1 MTSRPKQAARR
12 ALRAIAATADD
23 GGAQDVAPKLKAIRK
38 RQRLMAVRMQARLEA
53 LATETRARHA
63 ELAAQVNTTAALA
76 ATPPPGHDQSDL
88 VRRIWLHEEWL
99 RAVPPAGVPVS
110 VVVPTRHRPE
120 FLRRALRSLVA
131 QTYPEWE
138 GLVVDDGDPDR
149 THEVRAVLDELA
161 DPRLR
166 LVPSHG
172 GNEGAARNAGLA
184 AASGE
189 LVTYLDD
196 DNVMFP
202 VWLAALVDAARRHP
216 EAPLLYGARVA
227 RDAAGNERV
236 HLDDFDRRLLEQ
248 HNLVD
253 TGQIGH
259 RADPAVRWDPDLPRF
274 SDWDLVLR
282 LTDDDPGV
290 PVPARAVGYT
300 TDAPD
305 RISDGRDIDG
315 PAARVRASARRRR
328 PLHVLGVNAQFP
340 LLSET
345 YIADE
350 LGALAAHGARL
361 GFVRIKKPVA
371 PMRVDA
377 PVWGDLATGVR
388 EFAPDVI
395 VMHWVGVAHMLADQL
410 TELGIPY
417 AVRSH
422 GFDIDRGAVERVLA
436 DPLCL
441 GVWAYPTAS
450 QGFPGTH
457 ALPLLL
463 TSHERIPAPDPSRT
477 RDLVLSSSAGLPK
490 KDFDLLFAAMDQL
503 PGVERRIVVAATE
516 EFEQLPGDLF
526 ERCGD
531 RTDPPLVQ
539 VNLPREDVFALL
551 GRTALHVYTLRPDD
565 PFGMPMSVAEALC
578 AGASVCLP
586 DRPEARAYAGPGAR
600 FYTTAEDI
608 ARHAREVLANTPEVQ
623 EERAANRRWALE
635 RFCDPAAAERFNE
648 ELRAALA
655 RHRGEVVLP
664 QVPAPAR
671 NGASRGTADLVS

>member
-1 MTSRPKQAARR
+1 
-12 ALRAIAATADD
+12 
-23 GGAQDVAPKLKAIRK
+23 
-38 RQRLMAVRMQARLEA
+38 MAVRAQRRLEA
-53 LATETRARHA
+53 LAAETRARDD
-63 ELAAQVNTTAALA
+63 ELAEQVAAAAALA
-76 ATPPPGHDQSDL
+76 ATPPVVDEQAEL
-88 VRRIWLHEEWL
+88 VRRIWLHEGWL
-99 RAVPPAGVPVS
+99 RAVPPSGTLVS
-110 VVVPTRHRPE
+110 VVVPTRHRPVL
-120 FLRRALRSLVA
+120 LRRALASLVA
-131 QTYPEWE
+131 QTYTEWE
-138 GLVVDDGDPDR
+138 GLVVDDGDHDR
-149 THEVRAVLDELA
+149 ADEVRGVLADLG

-166 LVPSHG
+166 LVPSHVG
-172 GNEGAARNAGLA
+172 SEAGARNAGLD
-184 AASGE
+184 AASGR

-202 VWLAALVDAARRHP
+202 VWLAALVEAAGKHP
-216 EAPLLYGARVA
+216 DAPLLYGARLA
-227 RDAAGNERV
+227 RDAAGVERV
-236 HLDDFDRRLLEQ
+236 HLGEFNRRALEQ
-248 HNLVD
+248 HNGID

-259 RADPAVRWDPDLPRF
+259 RADPSVRWDPELDRF

-282 LTDDDPGV
+282 LTDERPGL
-290 PVPARAVGYT
+290 PVPALAVGYT

-305 RISDGRDIDG
+305 RISVERDFEAS
-315 PAARVRASARRRR
+315 AARVRASARRRR

-345 YIADE
+345 YVADE
-350 LGALAAHGARL
+350 LGALAMRGARL

-371 PMRVDA
+371 PMRVDS
-377 PVWGDLATGVR
+377 PVWDDLATAVR
-388 EFAPDVI
+388 EFEPDVI

-422 GFDIDRGAVERVLA
+422 GFDTDHGAVERVLA

-450 QGFPGTH
+450 QGFPGTY

-463 TSHERIPAPDPSRT
+463 TSHDRIPVPDESRV
-477 RDLVLSSSAGLPK
+477 RDLVLSTSAGLPK

-516 EFEQLPGDLF
+516 EFEQLPGNLF

-531 RTDPPLVQ
+531 RGDPPLVQ

-551 GRTALHVYTLRPDD
+551 GRTALHVYTLRPDN

-600 FYTTAEDI
+600 FYSTADDI
-608 ARHAREVLANTPEVQ
+608 ARHAREVLADTPEVR
-623 EERAANRRWALE
+623 EERAANRRWAQE
-635 RFCDPAAAERFNE
+635 RFCDPAAGQRFSD
-648 ELRAALA
+648 ELHAALA
-655 RHRGEVVLP
+655 RHRGES
-664 QVPAPAR
+664 
-671 NGASRGTADLVS
+671 ASRAVPVPVHNGVARRTADLSG

>member
-1 MTSRPKQAARR
+1 MAARAQR
-12 ALRAIAATADD
+12 RLDLLAA
-23 GGAQDVAPKLKAIRK
+23 
-38 RQRLMAVRMQARLEA
+38 
-53 LATETRARHA
+53 ETRARHD
-63 ELAAQVNTTAALA
+63 ELAAQVAAAAALA
-76 ATPPPGHDQSDL
+76 ATPQDDQTEL
-88 VRRIWLHEEWL
+88 VGRIWLHEAWL
-99 RAVPPAGVPVS
+99 RTMPSPEVLVS
-110 VVVPTRHRPE
+110 VVLPTRHRPAL
-120 FLRRALRSLVA
+120 LRRALTSLLA
-131 QTYPEWE
+131 QSHTEWE
-138 GLVVDDGDPDR
+138 CLVVDDSDADR
-149 THEVRAVLDELA
+149 AFEVREVLDELG

-166 LVPSHG
+166 LIPFHG
-172 GNEGAARNAGLA
+172 ANEADARNAGLE
-184 AASGE
+184 AASGA

-202 VWLAALVDAARRHP
+202 VWLAALADAARAHP
-216 EAPLLYGARVA
+216 EATLLYGARVT
-227 RDAAGNERV
+227 RDDQGRQRV
-236 HLDDFDRRLLEQ
+236 HLDDFDRWRLEQ
-248 HNLVD
+248 ANFID
-253 TGQIGH
+253 TGQMGH
-259 RADPAVRWDPDLPRF
+259 RADQQERWDPELTRL
-274 SDWDLVLR
+274 SDWDLGLR
-282 LTDDDPGV
+282 LTEDRPGI
-290 PVPARAVGYT
+290 PVPALAVGYL

-305 RISDGRDIDG
+305 RVTDWRELA
-315 PAARVRASARRRR
+315 PAEARVRASLRRRR

-350 LGALAAHGARL
+350 LGALAANGARL
-361 GFVRIKKPVA
+361 GFVRIRKPVA

-377 PVWGDLATGVR
+377 PVWGDLDTAVR
-388 EFAPDVI
+388 EFQPDVI
-395 VMHWVGVAHMLADQL
+395 VMHWVGVAHMLADDL
-410 TELGIPY
+410 ARLGIPF

-422 GFDIDRGAVERVLA
+422 GFDIDRGLVERVLA

-441 GVWAYPTAS
+441 GVWAYPTAA
-450 QGFPGTH
+450 QGFPGTY

-463 TSHERIPAPDPSRT
+463 TSHDRIPVPDDSRP
-477 RDLVLSSSAGLPK
+477 RDLVLSTSAGLPK

-551 GRTALHVYTLRPDD
+551 ARTALHVYTLRPED

-600 FYTTAEDI
+600 FYSTADDI
-608 ARHAREVLANTPEVQ
+608 ARHAREVLAGTPDIQ

-635 RFCDPAAAERFNE
+635 RFCDPATAQGFND
-648 ELRAALA
+648 ELVAALA
-655 RHRGEVVLP
+655 RHRGEVVPPTVPLP
-664 QVPAPAR
+664 ER
-671 NGASRGTADLVS
+671 NGASRGTAEMSR